1 MELTDFLFKRTERFK
16 KIAEFLAAI
25 NVCTITEKTDRRKN
39 RFGKQ
44 MYLVFTPESGEK
56 LEVDRCYVDEL
67 DFDTNMN
74 RLWGLVEIIENHFGY
89 SLIVSKTEYTWV
101 TNYGSLTVSND
112 KFYATPR
119 IEIIFQAC
127 IRIIDLIYFK

>member
-1 MELTDFLFKRTERFK
+1 MKDFLFKRTEQFK

-56 LEVDRCYVDEL
+56 LEVGWCYVDEL

-74 RLWGLVEIIENHFGY
+74 QLWGLVEIIENHFGY
-89 SLIVSKTEYTWV
+89 SLTVSKTEYSWA
-101 TNYGSLTVSND
+101 TNYGGLTISDD
-112 KFYATPR
+112 KFYDTPR
-119 IEIIFQAC
+119 IKIIFQAC
-127 IRIIDLIYFK
+127 MRIIDLIQIKQS